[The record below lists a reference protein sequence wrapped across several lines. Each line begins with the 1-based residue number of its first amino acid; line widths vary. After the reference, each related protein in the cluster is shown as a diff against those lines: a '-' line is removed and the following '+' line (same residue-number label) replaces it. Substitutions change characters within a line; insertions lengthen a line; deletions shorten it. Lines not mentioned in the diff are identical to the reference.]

1 VNEPAVT
8 RATLRIEYSDGSVH
22 ELDVPN
28 PLRAEVDVTSPEL
41 PALQPFDPAYLLS
54 IPATAPFWRVAM
66 TMDAAPS
73 MKDASR
79 RLITVSEKPYVL
91 DPVLMPFL
99 DWPLYFPDDSVHCN
113 KFPDCKNKDC
123 CDLESGQVYIAS
135 ARRLTVREFLA
146 DIKAHAEEGS

>member
-1 VNEPAVT
+1 MNEPAVT
-8 RATLRIEYSDGSVH
+8 RATIRIEYSDGSVH

-41 PALQPFDPAYLLS
+41 PALQPFDPAYLPS

-66 TMDAAPS
+66 SMDVTPF

-91 DPVLMPFL
+91 DPALAGYL
-99 DWPLYFPDDSVHCN
+99 DWPLYFPDESVFCN
-113 KFPDCKNKDC
+113 KPGHDHGDILA
-123 CDLESGQVYIAS
+123 DIPYLAT
-135 ARRLTVREFLA
+135 ARRMTIREFLA
-146 DIKAHAEEGS
+146 DVKKHAEETI